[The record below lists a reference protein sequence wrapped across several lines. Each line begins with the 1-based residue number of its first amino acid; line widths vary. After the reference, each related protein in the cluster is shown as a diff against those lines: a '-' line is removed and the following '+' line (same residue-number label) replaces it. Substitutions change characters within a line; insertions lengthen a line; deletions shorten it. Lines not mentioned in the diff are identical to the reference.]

1 MIDRLENMEGLN
13 LSLPVA
19 QSGAIA
25 QPNGPD
31 AGGKTRQKSDQSRR
45 KLPLSWLK
53 KSLGF
58 MMLFAAIAGLGTV
71 GAMRLNTQA
80 EAEEATPT
88 EVQPAGLPVRVVPA
102 QSAPIQAWVFSDGFA
117 SAVRS
122 KHLTFE
128 VPGTIT
134 YIKKIEGRDLREGD
148 RVREGE
154 LLAKV
159 DDRKLTAD
167 ITQAQAGTAEAQT
180 QRSVAL
186 ANLDQARANLQQA
199 KAGVEQNQAL
209 LEQSRS
215 KVEQARA
222 NLAQIQSRVQ
232 QAQVGVQQAE
242 AKVEQA
248 QANVSQAQARQGQT
262 LANLA
267 RSQANLQKAQAD
279 RDLAIKEQERRLTL
293 YQEGVISQ
301 SDLDVYTNRR
311 QNAESGLNAVQNEV
325 KAAEQEIQ
333 AANSQIIA
341 AQKEVEAA
349 KSQVSAALQDVEVA
363 KSQVTA
369 GEQEIAV
376 AQSQVT
382 VAHSQISAAESQVK
396 AVAGQVQSAQAQIYA
411 ADAGIASAQ
420 TQVTRAD
427 VNLEDSAIYAPFD
440 GVLAYL
446 NITEGDYWSPQRVQP
461 SGEYQNIVERVP
473 MIVIDPGEFEVNV
486 ELPAFEGDRVRPGQR
501 VYIVLDEDM
510 SAASAGQMTS
520 DELTKLARAAGQ
532 VFSVSPSVTPGGRAM
547 SVTMRIKQGSENL
560 RHGSRV
566 SAWIAVEENP
576 NATTAPFEAFV
587 FRDRQPHVFVAN
599 PETGR
604 VEQRKITLGIE
615 GISHREIVEGVSPG
629 ELLVTE
635 GSNRLVDGA
644 PVEIVEVLD

>member
-25 QPNGPD
+25 QPNGPN
-31 AGGKTRQKSDQSRR
+31 AGRKTRQKSDQSRR

-58 MMLFAAIAGLGTV
+58 MILLGAIAGLGTV
-71 GAMRLNTQA
+71 GAMRLNSQA

-159 DDRKLTAD
+159 DDRKLAAD

-248 QANVSQAQARQGQT
+248 QANVAQTQARQGQT

-301 SDLDVYTNRR
+301 SDLDVFTNRR
-311 QNAESGLNAVQNEV
+311 QNAESGLNAAQNEV
-325 KAAEQEIQ
+325 KAAEQEVE

-349 KSQVSAALQDVEVA
+349 KSQVTAALQDVEVA

-446 NITEGDYWSPQRVQP
+446 NITEGDYWSPQRVQA
-461 SGEYQNIVERVP
+461 SGEYQSIVERVP

-510 SAASAGQMTS
+510 SAASAGQLNS
-520 DELTKLARAAGQ
+520 DQLTKLARAQGQ

-566 SAWIAVEENP
+566 SAWIAVEENL

-587 FRDRQPHVFVAN
+587 FRDRQPYVFVVN

-604 VEQRKITLGIE
+604 VEQRQITLGIE
-615 GISHREIVEGVSPG
+615 GISRREIVEGVNPG

-644 PVEIVEVLD
+644 PVEVLD

>member
-13 LSLPVA
+13 LSLPVT

-25 QPNGPD
+25 QPTQ
-31 AGGKTRQKSDQSRR
+31 KKSDKFRR

-53 KSLGF
+53 KSVGF
-58 MMLFAAIAGLGTV
+58 MMLFAAIAGVGTV

-248 QANVSQAQARQGQT
+248 QANVAQTQARQGQS

-279 RDLAIKEQERRLTL
+279 LDLAIKEQERRLTL

-311 QNAESGLNAVQNEV
+311 QNAESGLNAAQNEV
-325 KAAEQEIQ
+325 KAAEQEVQ

-382 VAHSQISAAESQVK
+382 VANSQISAAESQVK

-446 NITEGDYWSPQRVQP
+446 NITEGDYWSPQRVQA

-473 MIVIDPGEFEVNV
+473 MIIIDPGEFEVNV

-520 DELTKLARAAGQ
+520 DELTKLARAEGQ

-566 SAWIAVEENP
+566 SAWIAVEENL

-587 FRDRQPHVFVAN
+587 FRDRQPHVFVVN

-615 GISHREIVEGVSPG
+615 GISTREIVEGVNPG

>member
-1 MIDRLENMEGLN
+1 MIDRLENMDGLN
-13 LSLPVA
+13 LSLPVS

-25 QPNGPD
+25 QP
-31 AGGKTRQKSDQSRR
+31 TRKKSDKSRR

-53 KSLGF
+53 KSVGF
-58 MMLFAAIAGLGTV
+58 MMLFAAIAGIGTV
-71 GAMRLNTQA
+71 GAMRLNPQA
-80 EAEEATPT
+80 ETEEATPT

-159 DDRKLTAD
+159 DDRKLAAD

-180 QRSVAL
+180 QRSVAV
-186 ANLDQARANLQQA
+186 ANLEQARANLQQA

-248 QANVSQAQARQGQT
+248 QANVAQTQARQGQS

-279 RDLAIKEQERRLTL
+279 LDLAIKEQERRLTL

-311 QNAESGLNAVQNEV
+311 QNAESGLNAAQNEV
-325 KAAEQEIQ
+325 KAAEQEVE

-396 AVAGQVQSAQAQIYA
+396 AVAGQVQSAQAQIYS

-446 NITEGDYWSPQRVQP
+446 NITEGDYWSPQRVQA

-473 MIVIDPGEFEVNV
+473 MIIIDPGEFEVNV

-520 DELTKLARAAGQ
+520 DQLTKLARAEGQ

-576 NATTAPFEAFV
+576 NATIAPFEAFV
-587 FRDRQPHVFVAN
+587 FRDRQPHVFVVN

-604 VEQRKITLGIE
+604 VEQREITLGIE
-615 GISHREIVEGVSPG
+615 GISTREIVEGVNPG

-644 PVEIVEVLD
+644 PVEIVEGLD

>member
-1 MIDRLENMEGLN
+1 MIDRLENMDELN
-13 LSLPVA
+13 LSLPLA

-25 QPNGPD
+25 QP
-31 AGGKTRQKSDQSRR
+31 TRKKSDKSRR
-45 KLPLSWLK
+45 KFPLSWLK

-58 MMLFAAIAGLGTV
+58 LMLFAAIAGIGTV
-71 GAMRLNTQA
+71 GAMRLNSQA

-88 EVQPAGLPVRVVPA
+88 QVQPAGLPVRVVPA

-159 DDRKLTAD
+159 DDRKLAAD
-167 ITQAQAGTAEAQT
+167 ITQAQAGSAEAQT

-186 ANLDQARANLQQA
+186 ANLEQARANLQQA

-248 QANVSQAQARQGQT
+248 QANVAQTQARQGQT

-279 RDLAIKEQERRLTL
+279 LDLAIKEQERRLTL

-325 KAAEQEIQ
+325 KAAEQEVQ

-396 AVAGQVQSAQAQIYA
+396 AVAGQVQSAQAQIYS

-427 VNLEDSAIYAPFD
+427 VNLEDSTIYAPFD

-473 MIVIDPGEFEVNV
+473 MIVINPGEFEVKV

-520 DELTKLARAAGQ
+520 NELTKLARAAGQ

-566 SAWIAVEENP
+566 SAWIAVEENL

-587 FRDRQPHVFVAN
+587 FRDRQPHVFVVN

-615 GISHREIVEGVSPG
+615 GISTREIVEGVSPG

>member
-1 MIDRLENMEGLN
+1 MMDRLENMEGLN
-13 LSLPVA
+13 LSPPMA
-19 QSGAIA
+19 QSGAIT
-25 QPNGPD
+25 QPTGPD
-31 AGGKTRQKSDQSRR
+31 TGGETRKKSGQSRL
-45 KLPLSWLK
+45 KWPLAWGK
-53 KSLGF
+53 KSLGWIA
-58 MMLFAAIAGLGTV
+58 LFTAIV
-71 GAMRLNTQA
+71 GIVSVGGMRLNRQA
-80 EAEEATPT
+80 ETEEATPT
-88 EVQPAGLPVRVVPA
+88 EGQPVGLPVRVVPA
-102 QSAPIQAWVFSDGFA
+102 QSAPIQAWIFSDGFA

-128 VPGTIT
+128 VSGTIT

-159 DDRKLTAD
+159 DDRKLNAD
-167 ITQAQAGTAEAQT
+167 IAQAQAGTAEAQT

-186 ANLDQARANLQQA
+186 ANLEQARANLQQA
-199 KAGVEQNQAL
+199 QAGVEQNQAL
-209 LEQSRS
+209 LQQSRS

-222 NLAQIQSRVQ
+222 NLAQLKSRVQ

-242 AKVEQA
+242 ARVEQA
-248 QANVSQAQARQGQT
+248 QANVAQAQARQGQT

-267 RSQANLQKAQAD
+267 RSNANLEKAQAD

-293 YQEGVISQ
+293 YQEGVVSQ

-311 QNAESGLNAVQNEV
+311 KNAESGVNATQNEV
-325 KAAEQEIQ
+325 Q
-333 AANSQIIA
+333 AAQKEVEAAKSQIIA

-349 KSQVSAALQDVEVA
+349 KSQVSAAQQDVEVA
-363 KSQVTA
+363 KSQVAA
-369 GEQEIAV
+369 GEQEITV
-376 AQSQVT
+376 AQSQIT
-382 VAHSQISAAESQVK
+382 VSNSQISAAQSQVK
-396 AVAGQVQSAQAQIYA
+396 AVEGQVQSAQAQIYA
-411 ADAGIASAQ
+411 ADAGIASAL

-461 SGEYQNIVERVP
+461 SGDYQNIVERVP
-473 MIVIDPGEFEVNV
+473 MIVIDPREFEVKV
-486 ELPAFEGDRVRPGQR
+486 ELPAFEGDRVRPGQQ

-520 DELTKLARAAGQ
+520 NELTKLARATGQ

-547 SVTMRIKQGSENL
+547 SVTMRIKGGSENL

-566 SAWIAVEENP
+566 SAWIAVEENL
-576 NATTAPFEAFV
+576 NATIAPFDAFV
-587 FRDRQPHVFVAN
+587 FRDRHPHVFVVN

-615 GISHREIVEGVSPG
+615 GISSREIVEGVSPG

-635 GSNRLVDGA
+635 GSNRLVQGA
-644 PVEIVEVLD
+644 PVEIVEILD

>member
-19 QSGAIA
+19 QSRAIA
-25 QPNGPD
+25 QTPE
-31 AGGKTRQKSDQSRR
+31 KKSDKSRG
-45 KLPLSWLK
+45 KVPLSWLK

-58 MMLFAAIAGLGTV
+58 MILFAAIAGIGTV
-71 GAMRLNTQA
+71 GAMRLNSQA
-80 EAEEATPT
+80 ETEEATPT

-128 VPGTIT
+128 VSGTIT

-159 DDRKLTAD
+159 DDRKLAAD

-248 QANVSQAQARQGQT
+248 QANVAQTQARQGQT

-267 RSQANLQKAQAD
+267 RANANLQKAQAD

-301 SDLDVYTNRR
+301 SDLDIYTNRR

-325 KAAEQEIQ
+325 KAAEQEVQ

-382 VAHSQISAAESQVK
+382 VAHSQISAAESQVQ

-446 NITEGDYWSPQRVQP
+446 NITEGDYWSPQRLQP
-461 SGEYQNIVERVP
+461 SGEYENIVERVP

-520 DELTKLARAAGQ
+520 DELTKLARSAGQ

-547 SVTMRIKQGSENL
+547 SVTMRINQGSENL

-587 FRDRQPHVFVAN
+587 FRDRQPHVFVVN

-615 GISHREIVEGVSPG
+615 GISTREIVEGVNPG

>member
-1 MIDRLENMEGLN
+1 MIDRLENMDGMN

-25 QPNGPD
+25 QPTP
-31 AGGKTRQKSDQSRR
+31 KKSDKSRR
-45 KLPLSWLK
+45 KFPLSWLK

-58 MMLFAAIAGLGTV
+58 MMLFAAIAGIGTV
-71 GAMRLNTQA
+71 GAMRLNSQA
-80 EAEEATPT
+80 EAEEAIPT
-88 EVQPAGLPVRVVPA
+88 QVQPAGLPVRVVPA
-102 QSAPIQAWVFSDGFA
+102 RSAPIQAWVFSDGFA

-159 DDRKLTAD
+159 DDRKLAAD
-167 ITQAQAGTAEAQT
+167 ITQAQAGSAEAQT

-186 ANLDQARANLQQA
+186 ANLEQARANLQQA

-222 NLAQIQSRVQ
+222 NLAQIKSRVQ

-248 QANVSQAQARQGQT
+248 QANVAQTQARQGQS

-267 RSQANLQKAQAD
+267 RANANLQKAQAD

-325 KAAEQEIQ
+325 KAAEQEVQ

-396 AVAGQVQSAQAQIYA
+396 AVAGQVQSAQAQIYS

-427 VNLEDSAIYAPFD
+427 VNLEDSTIYAPFD

-473 MIVIDPGEFEVNV
+473 MIVIDPGEFEVKV

-566 SAWIAVEENP
+566 SAWIAVEENL

-587 FRDRQPHVFVAN
+587 FRDREPHVFVVN

-615 GISHREIVEGVSPG
+615 GISTREIVEGVNPG